1 MIAYPYIVIIVSL
14 LAVALIYLDARIFD
28 KTPSKSTYLKA
39 VAMANVVVG
48 AVLFIIN
55 WLSKESIQI
64 GGGGDG
70 YEPIEGPSIYIP
82 EIGEEI
88 LSGVPT
94 F

>member
-1 MIAYPYIVIIVSL
+1 MIAYSYIAIIVSL
-14 LAVALIYLDARIFD
+14 LAVALVYLDARIFD
-28 KTPSKSTYLKA
+28 KRPTKYTYLK
-39 VAMANVVVG
+39 VVVMTNVVVG
-48 AVLFIIN
+48 VVLFIIN

-64 GGGGDG
+64 GGGSDG
-70 YEPIEGPSIYIP
+70 YEPIKGPSVYIP